1 VLKELMEAWATDEE
15 QVMDVAWVMEEE
27 LAMDE
32 VWVFEE
38 GQFLVRPITICP

>member
-1 VLKELMEAWATDEE
+1 MEAWATDEE

-27 LAMDE
+27 LAMGE
-32 VWVFEE
+32 AWVFEE